1 MSRLIDDLLSLSRI
15 EMNEHIQPKTV
26 VDLVPFSITCAMRFP
41 PLARERGVT
50 VEVKRKLERLL
61 VQGDRDELIR
71 LFENL
76 VENALKY
83 GGAGK
88 RVEISLCRRG
98 RRSGRRRCAISGPA
112 SRPNICRG

>member
-1 MSRLIDDLLSLSRI
+1 M
-15 EMNEHIQPKTV
+15 
-26 VDLVPFSITCAMRFP
+26 
-41 PLARERGVT
+41 
-50 VEVKRKLERLL
+50 KRKLERLP

-88 RVEISLCRRG
+88 RVEISLAAEDGEAVVAVRDF
-98 RRSGRRRCAISGPA
+98 GPG